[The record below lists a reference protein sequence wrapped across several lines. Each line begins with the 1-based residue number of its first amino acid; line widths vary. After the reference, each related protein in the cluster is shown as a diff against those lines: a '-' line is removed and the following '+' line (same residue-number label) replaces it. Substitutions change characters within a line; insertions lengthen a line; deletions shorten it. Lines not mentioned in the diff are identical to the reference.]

1 MNDTY
6 LYGEMFSE
14 NILTSYRI
22 YGDRKSLLTPL
33 IILHGGPS
41 GGFDYLLN
49 YRRLADDGRMVIFYD
64 QYGCGRS
71 THFPHADASFWTIA
85 RYLRQLTQLIHHL
98 GIGHGY
104 SILGHSWGGMLAA
117 EHACL
122 QPAGLRGTILASSP
136 ASIALWQQEAI
147 RLFHAL
153 TPMSDDDIKN
163 VIMPAVIYQNP
174 PEQLVAYYARH
185 VYTLAE
191 EAVHVQRSN
200 AQFAADPTG
209 YHILWGTNELAANG
223 KLADW
228 DITPHLCQIRCPV
241 LVLRGENDQ
250 ATERVVS
257 PLLSHISDCRA
268 VTIPGSSHNPHE
280 ENIAPCLAA
289 VSAFLRHLA

>member
-1 MNDTY
+1 
-6 LYGEMFSE
+6 MFSE

-85 RYLRQLTQLIHHL
+85 RYLRQLTQLIHHP

-104 SILGHSWGGMLAA
+104 SILGHSRGGMLAA

-147 RLFHAL
+147 RLFNAL

-174 PEQLVAYYARH
+174 PEQLVAYYAVH
-185 VYTLAE
+185 VYTSRKKPFMFSDLM
-191 EAVHVQRSN
+191 RSSPPTLRVITFYGEPMN
-200 AQFAADPTG
+200 WRQMANLPTG
-209 YHILWGTNELAANG
+209 ILRPICARYAVLFWYCAA
-223 KLADW
+223 KTIRQPSASSLRCSLTFQTAARSLFPAAA
-228 DITPHLCQIRCPV
+228 ITHMKK
-241 LVLRGENDQ
+241 
-250 ATERVVS
+250 
-257 PLLSHISDCRA
+257 ISRPA
-268 VTIPGSSHNPHE
+268 SQ
-280 ENIAPCLAA
+280 
-289 VSAFLRHLA
+289 R

>member
-85 RYLRQLTQLIHHL
+85 RYLRQLTQLIHHT

-104 SILGHSWGGMLAA
+104 SILGHSRGGMLCRRARLLT
-117 EHACL
+117 AC
-122 QPAGLRGTILASSP
+122 RAS
-136 ASIALWQQEAI
+136 
-147 RLFHAL
+147 R
-153 TPMSDDDIKN
+153 DD
-163 VIMPAVIYQNP
+163 
-174 PEQLVAYYARH
+174 
-185 VYTLAE
+185 TG
-191 EAVHVQRSN
+191 
-200 AQFAADPTG
+200 QFAGQYRPVATG
-209 YHILWGTNELAANG
+209 
-223 KLADW
+223 
-228 DITPHLCQIRCPV
+228 
-241 LVLRGENDQ
+241 
-250 ATERVVS
+250 
-257 PLLSHISDCRA
+257 SHTA
-268 VTIPGSSHNPHE
+268 
-280 ENIAPCLAA
+280 L
-289 VSAFLRHLA
+289 

>member
-147 RLFHAL
+147 RLFNAL

-200 AQFAADPTG
+200 AQFAADLRVITFYGEPMNWRQMANLPTG
-209 YHILWGTNELAANG
+209 ILRPICARYAVLFWYYAA
-223 KLADW
+223 KTIRQPSASSLRFSLTFQTAARSLFPAAA
-228 DITPHLCQIRCPV
+228 ITRMKK
-241 LVLRGENDQ
+241 
-250 ATERVVS
+250 
-257 PLLSHISDCRA
+257 ISRPA
-268 VTIPGSSHNPHE
+268 SQ
-280 ENIAPCLAA
+280 
-289 VSAFLRHLA
+289 R

>member
-49 YRRLADDGRMVIFYD
+49 YRHLADDGRMVIFYD

-85 RYLRQLTQLIHHL
+85 RYLRQLTQLINHL
-98 GIGHGY
+98 GIGQGY

-122 QPAGLRGTILASSP
+122 SLPGFAGRY
-136 ASIALWQQEAI
+136 W
-147 RLFHAL
+147 
-153 TPMSDDDIKN
+153 
-163 VIMPAVIYQNP
+163 
-174 PEQLVAYYARH
+174 
-185 VYTLAE
+185 
-191 EAVHVQRSN
+191 
-200 AQFAADPTG
+200 
-209 YHILWGTNELAANG
+209 
-223 KLADW
+223 
-228 DITPHLCQIRCPV
+228 PV
-241 LVLRGENDQ
+241 R
-250 ATERVVS
+250 RPVS
-257 PLLSHISDCRA
+257 PCGNRK
-268 VTIPGSSHNPHE
+268 PYGS
-280 ENIAPCLAA
+280 LT
-289 VSAFLRHLA
+289 L

>member
-1 MNDTY
+1 MET
-6 LYGEMFSE
+6 E
-14 NILTSYRI
+14 NHYSR
-22 YGDRKSLLTPL
+22 RSLSFMAALL
-33 IILHGGPS
+33 AA
-41 GGFDYLLN
+41 FDYLLN

-147 RLFHAL
+147 RLFNAL

-163 VIMPAVIYQNP
+163 VIMPAVIYPKPTGTAGRLIMPDTFIPSRKKPFMFSALMRSSP
-174 PEQLVAYYARH
+174 PTLRVITFYGEPMNWRQMANLPTGILRPICARYAVLFWYYAAKTIRQPSASSLRFSL
-185 VYTLAE
+185 TFQTA
-191 EAVHVQRSN
+191 ARSL
-200 AQFAADPTG
+200 FPAA
-209 YHILWGTNELAANG
+209 A
-223 KLADW
+223 
-228 DITPHLCQIRCPV
+228 ITRMKK
-241 LVLRGENDQ
+241 
-250 ATERVVS
+250 
-257 PLLSHISDCRA
+257 
-268 VTIPGSSHNPHE
+268 
-280 ENIAPCLAA
+280 NIAPCLAA
-289 VSAFLRHLA
+289 VSAFLRDLA

>member
-85 RYLRQLTQLIHHL
+85 RYLRQLTQLIHHP

-104 SILGHSWGGMLAA
+104 SILGHSWGRN
-117 EHACL
+117 ACRRARL
-122 QPAGLRGTILASSP
+122 LTACRAS
-136 ASIALWQQEAI
+136 
-147 RLFHAL
+147 R
-153 TPMSDDDIKN
+153 DD
-163 VIMPAVIYQNP
+163 
-174 PEQLVAYYARH
+174 
-185 VYTLAE
+185 TG
-191 EAVHVQRSN
+191 
-200 AQFAADPTG
+200 QFAGQYRPVATG
-209 YHILWGTNELAANG
+209 
-223 KLADW
+223 
-228 DITPHLCQIRCPV
+228 
-241 LVLRGENDQ
+241 
-250 ATERVVS
+250 
-257 PLLSHISDCRA
+257 SHTA
-268 VTIPGSSHNPHE
+268 
-280 ENIAPCLAA
+280 L
-289 VSAFLRHLA
+289 

>member
-49 YRRLADDGRMVIFYD
+49 YRHLADDGRMVIFYD

-85 RYLRQLTQLIHHL
+85 RYLRQLTQLINHRYRTRVFDT
-98 GIGHGY
+98 GTFT
-104 SILGHSWGGMLAA
+104 GGMLAA

-147 RLFHAL
+147 RLFNAL

-174 PEQLVAYYARH
+174 PEQLVAYYAGTFIPSRKKPFMFSDLMRSSPP
-185 VYTLAE
+185 TLR
-191 EAVHVQRSN
+191 V
-200 AQFAADPTG
+200 
-209 YHILWGTNELAANG
+209 
-223 KLADW
+223 
-228 DITPHLCQIRCPV
+228 ITFMGNQ
-241 LVLRGENDQ
+241 
-250 ATERVVS
+250 
-257 PLLSHISDCRA
+257 
-268 VTIPGSSHNPHE
+268 
-280 ENIAPCLAA
+280 
-289 VSAFLRHLA
+289 

>member
-85 RYLRQLTQLIHHL
+85 RYLRQLTQLINHL

-122 QPAGLRGTILASSP
+122 QPAGLRGAILASSP
-136 ASIALWQQEAI
+136 ASIALWQQEGI
-147 RLFHAL
+147 RLFNAL

-163 VIMPAVIYQNP
+163 VIMPPSFIKTHRNSWSLTMPGTFIPLRKKPFMFSALMRSSPPTLRVITFYGEPMNWRQMANLPTGILRPICARYAV
-174 PEQLVAYYARH
+174 LFWYYAAKTIRQPSASSLRCSLTFQTAARSLFPAAAITH
-185 VYTLAE
+185 MKKISRPAS
-191 EAVHVQRSN
+191 QR
-200 AQFAADPTG
+200 
-209 YHILWGTNELAANG
+209 
-223 KLADW
+223 
-228 DITPHLCQIRCPV
+228 
-241 LVLRGENDQ
+241 
-250 ATERVVS
+250 
-257 PLLSHISDCRA
+257 
-268 VTIPGSSHNPHE
+268 
-280 ENIAPCLAA
+280 
-289 VSAFLRHLA
+289 

>member
-1 MNDTY
+1 
-6 LYGEMFSE
+6 
-14 NILTSYRI
+14 
-22 YGDRKSLLTPL
+22 
-33 IILHGGPS
+33 
-41 GGFDYLLN
+41 
-49 YRRLADDGRMVIFYD
+49 
-64 QYGCGRS
+64 
-71 THFPHADASFWTIA
+71 
-85 RYLRQLTQLIHHL
+85 
-98 GIGHGY
+98 
-104 SILGHSWGGMLAA
+104 
-117 EHACL
+117 
-122 QPAGLRGTILASSP
+122 
-136 ASIALWQQEAI
+136 
-147 RLFHAL
+147 
-153 TPMSDDDIKN
+153 MSDDDIKN

-209 YHILWGTNELAANG
+209 YHILWGTNELAVNG

-289 VSAFLRHLA
+289 VSAFLRDLA

>member
-85 RYLRQLTQLIHHL
+85 RYLRQLTQLIHHP

-104 SILGHSWGGMLAA
+104 SILGHSGRN
-117 EHACL
+117 ACRRARL
-122 QPAGLRGTILASSP
+122 LTACRAS
-136 ASIALWQQEAI
+136 
-147 RLFHAL
+147 R
-153 TPMSDDDIKN
+153 DD
-163 VIMPAVIYQNP
+163 
-174 PEQLVAYYARH
+174 
-185 VYTLAE
+185 TG
-191 EAVHVQRSN
+191 
-200 AQFAADPTG
+200 QFAGQYRPVATG
-209 YHILWGTNELAANG
+209 
-223 KLADW
+223 
-228 DITPHLCQIRCPV
+228 
-241 LVLRGENDQ
+241 
-250 ATERVVS
+250 
-257 PLLSHISDCRA
+257 SHTA
-268 VTIPGSSHNPHE
+268 
-280 ENIAPCLAA
+280 L
-289 VSAFLRHLA
+289 